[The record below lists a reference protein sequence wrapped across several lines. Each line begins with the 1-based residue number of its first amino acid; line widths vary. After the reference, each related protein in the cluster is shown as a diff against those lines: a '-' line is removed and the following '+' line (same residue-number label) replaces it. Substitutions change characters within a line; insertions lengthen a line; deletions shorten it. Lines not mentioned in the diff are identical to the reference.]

1 MIDYKLWVKG
11 EDYPTYMVE
20 DGLRA
25 LASGY
30 LVEGETPK
38 SRMKHIAR
46 QVELETGI
54 NGVYDDVFEALW
66 KGWIGLASPVW
77 SNFGRTRGLP
87 ISCFGS
93 YVEDSILGFFNT
105 SKEVAVMNS
114 MGGGTSG
121 FLGDVR
127 SNGSLISHSTATAD
141 GVMTPVSILNNTV
154 KKVSQG
160 GVRRGMMALYLPF
173 SHKDI
178 MDFLEIR
185 EIGNEIQTITNAVC
199 ISKQDVDNILAGDE
213 VALKT
218 WARIQECRNNLGVPY
233 ILFTENA
240 NNHVSTPAPYGT
252 DHYKIL
258 ASNLCITG
266 SQRVVTS
273 RGYLTAEELH
283 KQGGGLTLFD
293 GENPVKASEMK
304 LREKDV
310 EVYTVTLE
318 NGMTHTI
325 TEYHKLPILT
335 KKGVEVKSLS
345 DLSVGDAVKVQCKK
359 GLFGKKDVKLRS
371 YDSIMPTDIWESN
384 EEVQKTHLVKK
395 MAGGFFKNNNLQYL
409 QEVQLLVTNLGLYCE
424 IEESPNGGY
433 DLVKSNTKKSSKI
446 KSIEYAG
453 KEDVYCPTVY
463 SEDHLFV
470 ANGFLTHNCNEI
482 YLPSSN
488 DESFVCCLS
497 SLNLAKYDEWKD
509 SNVIDT
515 AVILLDAVMS
525 EFIRKASKIEG
536 MQKAV
541 KFATRHRA
549 LGLGTFGEHSYLQEN
564 GIPFGS
570 IGHESFI
577 RISYSKI
584 KSKALKSSERLAE
597 RFGACEVNTEYGI
610 NRRNTTLLA
619 IAPTTTNALIGGDVS
634 AGIEPIVSNVVQR
647 KVAKSS
653 FTKKNETLKA
663 LLSDKGFDD
672 VDTWD
677 SIIQNFGSVQHLDCL
692 DDEEK
697 EVFKTAYEINQ
708 YGIIKMASLRQNYLC
723 QGQSLNLFIL
733 PNATAQSR
741 SELCLTA
748 YFYGLKGLYYQR
760 SESTLKEGK
769 NVDDVKAYML
779 KVSESAMDSTCLS
792 CDG

>member
-1 MIDYKLWVKG
+1 MIDYKLWTKG
-11 EDYPTYMVE
+11 KDYPTFMVA

-30 LVEGETPK
+30 LVDGETPK
-38 SRMKHIAR
+38 SRMKQIAR

-54 NGVYDDVFEALW
+54 NGVYDDVYEALW

-77 SNFGRTRGLP
+77 SNFARVRGLP

-105 SKEVAVMNS
+105 SKEVAIMNS

-127 SNGSLISHSTATAD
+127 SNGEKISHSDATAD
-141 GVMTPVSILNNTV
+141 GVMTPTSILNNAV

-233 ILFTENA
+233 IIFTENA
-240 NNHVSTPAPYGT
+240 NNHVSTPAPYQT
-252 DHYKIL
+252 DHYEIL
-258 ASNLCITG
+258 ASNL
-266 SQRVVTS
+266 
-273 RGYLTAEELH
+273 
-283 KQGGGLTLFD
+283 
-293 GENPVKASEMK
+293 
-304 LREKDV
+304 
-310 EVYTVTLE
+310 
-318 NGMTHTI
+318 
-325 TEYHKLPILT
+325 
-335 KKGVEVKSLS
+335 
-345 DLSVGDAVKVQCKK
+345 
-359 GLFGKKDVKLRS
+359 
-371 YDSIMPTDIWESN
+371 
-384 EEVQKTHLVKK
+384 
-395 MAGGFFKNNNLQYL
+395 
-409 QEVQLLVTNLGLYCE
+409 
-424 IEESPNGGY
+424 
-433 DLVKSNTKKSSKI
+433 
-446 KSIEYAG
+446 
-453 KEDVYCPTVY
+453 
-463 SEDHLFV
+463 
-470 ANGFLTHNCNEI
+470 CNEI
-482 YLPSSN
+482 YLPSSK

-509 SNVIDT
+509 TNVVDT

-536 MQKAV
+536 MEKAV
-541 KFATRHRA
+541 NFANKHRA
-549 LGLGTFGEHSYLQEN
+549 LGLGVYGEHTYLQERS
-564 GIPFGS
+564 IPFGS

-577 RISYSKI
+577 RIAYKNI
-584 KSKALKSSERLAE
+584 KEKALKSSEKLADL
-597 RFGACEVNTEYGI
+597 FGACEVNAKFNI

-634 AGIEPIVSNVVQR
+634 AGIEPIASNVVQR

-653 FTKKNETLKA
+653 FTKKNETLKT
-663 LLSDKGFDD
+663 LLSEKGFND

-697 EVFKTAYEINQ
+697 QVFKTAYEINQ
-708 YGIIKMASLRQNYLC
+708 YAIIKMASLRQNYLC

-779 KVSESAMDSTCLS
+779 KVSESAMDNSCLS